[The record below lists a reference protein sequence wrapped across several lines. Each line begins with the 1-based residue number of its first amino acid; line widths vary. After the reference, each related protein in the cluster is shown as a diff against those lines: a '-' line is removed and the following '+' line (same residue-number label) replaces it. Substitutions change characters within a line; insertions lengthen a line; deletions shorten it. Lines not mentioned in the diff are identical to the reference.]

1 MKTHELAHIMELAT
15 NLLRSLPNA
24 ELDQTLSTLQKLVD
38 NTRKQVPEK
47 NHTQTIEISRE
58 IRKKLGM
65 MSAQDVEN
73 YLNSDSMFVSTVSV
87 QKLAQELGIQTSKRQ
102 SRSALINLIVRH
114 QEASQMDAI
123 IRSSKSESEITS
135 EHFSDSVITDKS

>member
-24 ELDQTLSTLQKLVD
+24 ELGQTLNTLQKIVD
-38 NTRKQVPEK
+38 SAQKQAPEK
-47 NHTQTIEISRE
+47 NHSQTIEISKE

-65 MSAQDVEN
+65 MSAQDIEN
-73 YLNSDSMFVSTVSV
+73 YLNNDSMFVSTASV

-123 IRSSKSESEITS
+123 IRSSKAESEITS
-135 EHFSDSVITDKS
+135 EQLSDSVTTNKS